1 MQNAKCKMQNE
12 GEASLPNIIIIASQT
27 RHFALC
33 VLHFALCVLH
43 FALEY
48 YTPFPHF
55 CIYPKCIFFFKK
67 MNIRKNIHSIQERN
81 LKKSVNFLK
90 SLLKTEEICIQ
101 NCINS
106 EKVLTLQ
113 VRSGKVNLLTA
124 GNVFLSRETQ

>member
-1 MQNAKCKMQNE
+1 
-12 GEASLPNIIIIASQT
+12 
-27 RHFALC
+27 
-33 VLHFALCVLH
+33 
-43 FALEY
+43 
-48 YTPFPHF
+48 
-55 CIYPKCIFFFKK
+55 
-67 MNIRKNIHSIQERN
+67 

-124 GNVFLSRETQ
+124 GNVFLLRETQ